1 MSFVPINKYLSEYLR
16 LKCCSD
22 LSAAGL
28 WPNAKEITESMG
40 AFNAVRNYIIKG
52 ENEESKNKKFG
63 RKDIGLV
70 SVGDGGTP
78 RTAAL
83 FACRT
88 AWECW
93 SIDPALNI
101 NKHWPFNRLHT
112 EKRKVEDVVLDM
124 TMFEVCIIV
133 MVHSHASINSTLANI
148 KAKERHLV
156 TIPCCVPH
164 TIENKPY
171 IGYTDKNIAS
181 PKNEVKIWTNI

>member
-1 MSFVPINKYLSEYLR
+1 MSFTPINKYLSEYLR
-16 LKCCSD
+16 LKCCPDMSG
-22 LSAAGL
+22 AGL

-40 AFNAVRNYIIKG
+40 AFQAVVNHILPG
-52 ENEESKNKKFG
+52 EDRAVKQKNLG

-83 FACRT
+83 FAYRSS
-88 AWECW
+88 WECW
-93 SIDPALNI
+93 SIDPVLNT
-101 NKHWPFNRLHT
+101 NKHWNIKRLHI
-112 EKRKVEDVVLDM
+112 EKRKIEDNVLDM
-124 TMFEVCIIV
+124 TSFEICIIV
-133 MVHSHASINSTLANI
+133 MVHSHASIKSTLANI

-171 IGYTDKNIAS
+171 LGYTDKNIAS
-181 PKNEVKIWTNI
+181 PKNEVKIWVNI